1 MGYTVHQYTDVLVPG
16 TIYITRIQYCMGEI
30 WRTFFVYLDYS
41 TGKAVLADPESNNV
55 LHDIHY
61 FIISILIYYLPILHV
76 SSLSAPEP

>member
-1 MGYTVHQYTDVLVPG
+1 
-16 TIYITRIQYCMGEI
+16 MGEI

-61 FIISILIYYLPILHV
+61 FIISILISIYLYCMLALYPPQNLNLGSGDQGFGDQGFGVRYSIV
-76 SSLSAPEP
+76 V